1 MIDKLDI
8 AIAQHMRLREWLH
21 AEDPL
26 LDEQALADTVEGLT
40 NLHEILAAVA
50 RAALTDEAMASGLG
64 DRMEVLQ
71 KRLDRLQYRAAKRRE
86 IVRDV
91 MVECEIKKVTAPDLS
106 LSIRPSNPSLVITDE
121 GSIPAEFW
129 VPQQPRLNRQE
140 LLALLKLGANV
151 NGVQLSNPQP
161 VLVVRTK

>member
-1 MIDKLDI
+1 MNNL
-8 AIAQHMRLREWLH
+8 AFSATQHVLLRERVR
-21 AEDPL
+21 AMDPGID
-26 LDEQALADTVEGLT
+26 DEALADTVEGLT
-40 NLHEILAAVA
+40 DLHEILAAVA

-64 DRMEVLQ
+64 HWMEVLQ

-129 VPQQPRLNRQE
+129 VPQKPRLNRQD
-140 LLALLKLGANV
+140 LLALLKVGAQV
-151 NGVQLSNPQP
+151 AGVQISNPQP

>member
-1 MIDKLDI
+1 MIQLSLTAAKHVLIRDRIRAVDPGLD
-8 AIAQHMRLREWLH
+8 
-21 AEDPL
+21 
-26 LDEQALADTVEGLT
+26 DETLADTVEGLT

-64 DRMEVLQ
+64 HWMEVLQ
-71 KRLDRLQYRAAKRRE
+71 KRLGRLQYRAAKRRE

-91 MVECEIKKVTAPDLS
+91 MIECEIKKVTAPDMS
-106 LSIRPSNPSLVITDE
+106 LTIRPGNPSLVVTDE

-161 VLVVRTK
+161 VLTVRTK